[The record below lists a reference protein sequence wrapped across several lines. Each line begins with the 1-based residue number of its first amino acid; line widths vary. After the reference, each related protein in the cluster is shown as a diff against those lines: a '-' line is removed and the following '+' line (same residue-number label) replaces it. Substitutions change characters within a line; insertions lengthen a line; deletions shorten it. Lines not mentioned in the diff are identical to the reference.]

1 MIEIRFHGR
10 GGQGTV
16 VASKVLADALAKEGN
31 FVQAYPEFGVER
43 RGAPVFSFIRID
55 NKQIY
60 DKSRIYNPDHVI
72 VVDPTLVEAIDITE
86 GLKEGGVIIINSEKN
101 PASFK
106 FPAKFKVATI
116 NATGIAVKHKLGT
129 LAAPI
134 VNTAII
140 GAVIKVLGL
149 TKLES
154 LLQAIREGVPIRP
167 EDNVAAAKEAMKQPR
182 RPCNL
187 GTSSEVPP
195 FKGWHFGER
204 PHF

>member
-55 NKQIY
+55 NKTIY
-60 DKSRIYNPDHVI
+60 DKSRIYTPNHVV
-72 VVDPTLVEAIDITE
+72 VVDPTLVEAIDVTE
-86 GLKEGGVIIINSEKN
+86 GLKDGGVIIINSEKN

-116 NATGIAVKHKLGT
+116 NATGIAVKHKLGS
-129 LAAPI
+129 LASPI
-134 VNTAII
+134 VNTAIV
-140 GAVIKVLGL
+140 GAVVKILDL
-149 TKLES
+149 TKLEP
-154 LLQAIREGVPIRP
+154 LLQAIKEGVPIRP
-167 EDNVAAAKEAMKQPR
+167 EDNMAAAEEAYATAQK
-182 RPCNL
+182 
-187 GTSSEVPP
+187 VV
-195 FKGWHFGER
+195 
-204 PHF
+204 

>member
-60 DKSRIYNPDHVI
+60 DKSRIYTPDHVI
-72 VVDPTLVEAIDITE
+72 VVDPTLVEAINITE

-106 FPAKFKVATI
+106 FSAKFKVATI

-167 EDNVAAAKEAMKQPR
+167 EDNVAAAKEAYETAQKA
-182 RPCNL
+182 
-187 GTSSEVPP
+187 V
-195 FKGWHFGER
+195 
-204 PHF
+204 

>member
-55 NKQIY
+55 NKTIY
-60 DKSRIYNPDHVI
+60 DKSRIYTPNHVV
-72 VVDPTLVEAIDITE
+72 VVDPTLVEAIDVTE
-86 GLKEGGVIIINSEKN
+86 GLKDGGVIIINSEKN

-106 FPAKFKVATI
+106 FPAKFKVATV

-134 VNTAII
+134 VNTAIV
-140 GAVIKVLGL
+140 GAVVKILDL
-149 TKLES
+149 TKLEP
-154 LLQAIREGVPIRP
+154 LLQAIKEGVPIRP
-167 EDNVAAAKEAMKQPR
+167 DDNMAAAKEAYETAAKA
-182 RPCNL
+182 
-187 GTSSEVPP
+187 V
-195 FKGWHFGER
+195 
-204 PHF
+204 